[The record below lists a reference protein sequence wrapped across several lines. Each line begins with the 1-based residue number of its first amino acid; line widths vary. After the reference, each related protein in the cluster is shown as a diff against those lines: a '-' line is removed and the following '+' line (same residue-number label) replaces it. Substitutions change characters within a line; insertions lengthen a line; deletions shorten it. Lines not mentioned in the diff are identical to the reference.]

1 VPSQSTCIGHW
12 LWAHIVYGSECWGQV
27 CRKCGLLGVLQSQT
41 EDSALFNVQE
51 RGKYGQDEAAICL
64 QAFVPGIAVLRCF
77 VGVVVQCL

>member
-1 VPSQSTCIGHW
+1 MLGAGLQKVW
-12 LWAHIVYGSECWGQV
+12 LV
-27 CRKCGLLGVLQSQT
+27 GVLQSQT

-64 QAFVPGIAVLRCF
+64 QAFVPGIAVLHCF

>member
-1 VPSQSTCIGHW
+1 MLGAGLQKMW
-12 LWAHIVYGSECWGQV
+12 LVAG
-27 CRKCGLLGVLQSQT
+27 LQSQT

-64 QAFVPGIAVLRCF
+64 QAFVPGIAVLHCF